1 MIGLRRFFGG
11 RRTPP
16 VPPALGWVDEFITNV
31 RPFVVV
37 RLEDNL
43 LIRMPNQ
50 AHRLNPTGAQVLHF
64 LLSGGKIGELVARIG
79 EQQLDRLRDV
89 ALFLHAIRRCLSGD
103 LREDN
108 AGCAVEIAPLETVFS
123 ALPVLSEMALTR
135 RCNLRCVFCYAGCAG
150 ACGKVNAAGNPQE
163 KGADTLEMST
173 REVKTILER
182 IRNQAHVPSVS
193 FTGGEPTLRP
203 DLPELIRHASREL
216 SMRVNLISNGTLITP
231 GLANELADA
240 GLASAQI
247 SIEGPDGASHDAIT
261 QVPGSFVRSCRA
273 VERLRD
279 VGITV
284 HCNTTINRRN
294 LEVVTDMPVFV
305 RDVLHGE
312 RFSMNMVIPAGSASQ
327 NENPDQQSN
336 PSILVRYTEM
346 ASVVLAVQQAAAAAG
361 VEFMWYSPTPLCLF
375 NPILAELGNKG
386 CSACDGLLSVDSFGR
401 ILPCSSCEDPMGN
414 LLDEDFQ
421 TIWERSGS
429 TTYRNKGLAHP
440 SCRQCDHFP
449 FCHGA
454 CPLYWQ
460 HFGFAEL
467 EDARGFTACP
477 APRIPLERPVGR
489 TVSS

>member
-1 MIGLRRFFGG
+1 MIRFRRFWGG
-11 RRTPP
+11 RDKPP
-16 VPPALGWVDEFITNV
+16 VPPALAWVDEFITNI
-31 RPFVVV
+31 RPYVVV

-64 LLSGGKIGELVARIG
+64 LLTGGKITELVTRIG
-79 EQQLDRLRDV
+79 EQQQDRLRDV
-89 ALFLHAIRRCLSGD
+89 ALFFYEIRRCLSGD

-108 AGCAVEIAPLETVFS
+108 AGCAVEIAPLTTVFS
-123 ALPVLSEMALTR
+123 DLPVLSEVALTR
-135 RCNLRCVFCYAGCAG
+135 RCNLRCLFCYAGCAG
-150 ACGKVNAAGNPQE
+150 ACGKENAASNPE
-163 KGADTLEMST
+163 GKGADASEMST
-173 REVKTILER
+173 GEVKIILER
-182 IRNQAHVPSVS
+182 ICKQAQVPSVS

-203 DLPELIRHASREL
+203 DLPELIRYASREL
-216 SMRVNLISNGTLITP
+216 GMRVNLISNGTLITP
-231 GLANELADA
+231 ALARKLANS

-261 QVPGSFVRSCRA
+261 QVPNSFIRSCQA
-273 VERLRD
+273 MGRLRD

-305 RDVLHGE
+305 RDVLHAE

-327 NENPDQQSN
+327 DAGRDKRSNQSL
-336 PSILVRYTEM
+336 LVRYSEM
-346 ASVVLAVQQAAAAAG
+346 ASVVLAVQKAATAAG

-386 CSACDGLLSVDSFGR
+386 CSACDGLLSVDPCGR
-401 ILPCSSCEDPMGN
+401 ILPCSSCDDPMGN
-414 LLDEDFQ
+414 LLHEDFQ
-421 TIWERSGS
+421 AIWDRPGS
-429 TTYRNKGLAHP
+429 ATYRAKGLAHP

-467 EDARGFTACP
+467 EDACGFAASPPPC
-477 APRIPLERPVGR
+477 IPLV
-489 TVSS
+489 